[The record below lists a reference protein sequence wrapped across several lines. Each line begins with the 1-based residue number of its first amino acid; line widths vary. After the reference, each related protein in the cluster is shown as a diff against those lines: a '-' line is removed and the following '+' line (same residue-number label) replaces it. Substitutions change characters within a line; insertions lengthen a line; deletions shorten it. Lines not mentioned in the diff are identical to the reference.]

1 MRCIRGLLLVA
12 GLALGAGA
20 FGAAEDDMKAA
31 RDAYRVG
38 DVRTAISILR
48 KSADGGHAPSQ
59 ALLGEILDLAEQNE
73 EAVRYL
79 RLAADQGLP
88 EGVYR
93 LAAMQAS
100 GEGTPRDMNAARQGM
115 VKAAEAGHPQ
125 AIQTVALAYI
135 KGGLALSEAD
145 RASPE
150 ALAWIQKAAAQD
162 SLPAIDRLAVAYRN
176 GELGLAAD
184 AKKAAEL
191 EERART
197 LRKIPPPKGGKKGG
211 KANG

>member
-1 MRCIRGLLLVA
+1 MRCIRGLFLVA
-12 GLALGAGA
+12 GLALGASA
-20 FGAAEDDMKAA
+20 FAAAEDEMKAGLQ
-31 RDAYRVG
+31 AYRIG

-48 KSADGGHAPSQ
+48 KSADAGHAPSQ
-59 ALLGEILDLAEQNE
+59 ALLGEILDVAEQNE

-79 RLAADQGLP
+79 RLAAAQGFA

-115 VKAAEAGHPQ
+115 LKAAEAGHPL

-135 KGGLALSEAD
+135 KGGLALSDAE
-145 RASPE
+145 RTSPE

-184 AKKAAEL
+184 AKKATEL
-191 EERART
+191 EERARA
-197 LRKIPPPKGGKKGG
+197 LRKIIPQKGKKSGR
-211 KANG
+211 ANG

>member
-1 MRCIRGLLLVA
+1 MRCIRGLFLVA
-12 GLALGAGA
+12 GLALGASA
-20 FGAAEDDMKAA
+20 FAAPEDQMKAGL
-31 RDAYRVG
+31 DAYRVG

-48 KSADGGHAPSQ
+48 KSADAGHAPSQ
-59 ALLGEILDLAEQNE
+59 ALLGEILDVAEQNE
-73 EAVRYL
+73 DAVRYL
-79 RLAADQGLP
+79 RMAADQGLP
-88 EGVYR
+88 EGIYR

-100 GEGTPRDMNAARQGM
+100 GEGTPRDMDAARRGM
-115 VKAAEAGHPQ
+115 VKAAEAGHPL

-145 RASPE
+145 RSSPA
-150 ALAWIQKAAAQD
+150 ALGWIQKAAAQD

-184 AKKAAEL
+184 AKRAAEL

-197 LRKIPPPKGGKKGG
+197 LRKIVPQKGKKSGRASG
-211 KANG
+211 